1 MTPERQKTIV
11 RILAL
16 LFGAALFG
24 MWFWGDLWVGT
35 SPSRLLSEHHRQT
48 VLAT

>member
-16 LFGAALFG
+16 LFGAAVFG
-24 MWFWGDLWVGT
+24 MWFWGTYG
-35 SPSRLLSEHHRQT
+35 
-48 VLAT
+48 

>member
-16 LFGAALFG
+16 LFGVALFG
-24 MWFWGDLWVGT
+24 MWFWGTYG
-35 SPSRLLSEHHRQT
+35 
-48 VLAT
+48 